1 MTVDLLIRNGTV
13 IDPARRHHAVGNV
26 AIANGRIV
34 DVGAD
39 AVDGRVEIDA
49 QGCFVTPGLIDFH
62 AHVYAAGTA
71 IGVRADSNCLPQ
83 GVTTV
88 VDAGSAGVVNYRNF
102 VDTAVAFSEMR
113 VFGLVNVSDTG
124 IMSSHYPEN
133 VDPRHYDADALA
145 RLFTRYP
152 GQLLGLK
159 VRLGREIVGD
169 LGLRP
174 LQATLEIAGR
184 IGCQVVVHVS
194 NPPCTQDK
202 IAELL
207 RPGDV
212 FCHCFQGSGPTII
225 GADGRVLDAVRQ
237 ARARGVIF
245 DACNGRR
252 NFGFPP
258 AKAALADGF
267 APDIIS
273 TDLTTMTAYVGYAFG
288 LPYLMSKYLSLGLGL
303 DEVVAACTAAPAR
316 QIRKA
321 GVLGTLAPGAL
332 ADVAVLKQVSRR
344 VRYLDAFDE
353 EFIGDTLL
361 VPQMTVLGG
370 RIVYRQV
377 DFSTH

>member
-13 IDPARRHHAVGNV
+13 IDPARKHHALGNV

-34 DVGAD
+34 DVGGG
-39 AVDGRVEIDA
+39 AVDGRIEIDA
-49 QGCFVTPGLIDFH
+49 QGCLVVPGLIDFH
-62 AHVYAAGTA
+62 AHVFAGGTSM
-71 IGVRADSNCLPQ
+71 GVRADPNCLPQ

-88 VDAGSAGVVNYRNF
+88 VDAGSAGLANYRNF
-102 VDTAVAFSEMR
+102 VDTAVAFNEMR
-113 VFGLVNVSDTG
+113 VFSLVNVSPTG
-124 IMSSHYPEN
+124 IVTGHYPEN
-133 VDPRHYDADALA
+133 VDPRHYDADALV
-145 RLFTRYP
+145 RLFARYP

-159 VRLGREIVGD
+159 VRLGREIVGE

-184 IGCQVVVHVS
+184 IGCQVVVHVT
-194 NPPCTQDK
+194 NAPCTQDK
-202 IAELL
+202 ITELL

-212 FCHCFQGSGPTII
+212 FCHCFHRAGPTII
-225 GADGRVLDAVRQ
+225 GEDGRVLPGIRE

-245 DACNGRR
+245 DACNGRS

-273 TDLTTMTAYVGYAFG
+273 TDLTAMTAYMSYAFG

-303 DEVVAACTAAPAR
+303 DEVVAACTVAPAK
-316 QIRKA
+316 QLRKA
-321 GVLGTLAPGAL
+321 GELGTLAPGAL
-332 ADVAVLKQVSRR
+332 ADVAVLKQVAKPM
-344 VRYLDAFDE
+344 RYIDSASEVFL
-353 EFIGDTLL
+353 GDVAL

-370 RIVYRQV
+370 RIVYRQL